1 MAQDGNVRRT
11 AGNGD
16 KGTYGVGRLSIC
28 AVILLLA
35 TGPIL
40 TILTPHATATDAG
53 ERSTS
58 RVFTKPMVMVGAAH
72 KVLIAASSLN
82 AISWGEM
89 VYTSTCYASHP
100 RRFRIH
106 DGGATVGSTT
116 LHLEGPPV
124 YGRLAGLGSV
134 ALIKY
139 NCFQPGTDEHISHE
153 HIFVFAIQNGHVLQV
168 ADIPLTWS
176 PRPRAMFGVDEYQT
190 TGGVLIV
197 SGHDATQLIN
207 RSGPVIMRFT
217 YVWNGRA
224 LVQTTIRPT
233 PSNPERG
240 PQTGARAP
248 LAPIKTIVTGIQP
261 NVGDELNNDGSHSL
275 FPDAGVAFDAAHSR
289 LFVAGSMHNT
299 DAGYAVVDTA
309 RGRLVRTGTVQA
321 QVISLGVDSVRER
334 GYLLLEGAPGTAGF
348 TILSVDLSNGRVL
361 WDIYFQSYDL
371 STTLIYLKAPA
382 VIDPTTGN
390 VFFEVLSGNATGFL
404 RVSPSGAD
412 LGWQALEDDIFYTT
426 SQFWMDGPHHRFV
439 VLESNY
445 VDKAILKFFDTRPHH
460 PSFTRDI
467 PYKPV
472 TMAVD
477 PRHGR
482 LWALAPGNDVV
493 IYDTTTGAMR
503 AQIGRGNSYLV
514 RIAKE
519 NNEQQTLVL
528 DTKRG
533 IGFIGCAK
541 GCGIE
546 QLQPGHSVLVPLWKA
561 KRGDPFLIF
570 NPGSGR
576 PIAAGDGLLLVNVFH
591 SNPNSGQLEDG
602 LAVYPDDGGEVFAWS
617 AQPNEG
623 QNVSPVAA
631 DVGHPTT
638 VIWSGNA
645 TVHSGLTGDANVPAV
660 YMVRVP

>member
-1 MAQDGNVRRT
+1 MTQDGNVRRT
-11 AGNGD
+11 SGNGD

-35 TGPIL
+35 TGSIL
-40 TILTPHATATDAG
+40 SPHATETGAR
-53 ERSTS
+53 ERPAAHVLTQ
-58 RVFTKPMVMVGAAH
+58 PMVMVAAAH
-72 KVLIAASSLN
+72 EASIAASSLN
-82 AISWGEM
+82 AVSWDEM
-89 VYTSTCYASHP
+89 AYTSTCYASHP
-100 RRFRIH
+100 RRFRAH
-106 DGGATVGSTT
+106 NGHATVGSTT
-116 LHLEGPPV
+116 FQLAGPPV
-124 YGRLAGLGSV
+124 YGRLASLGSV

-139 NCFQPGTDEHISHE
+139 DCLQPGTDEHISHE
-153 HIFVFAIQNGHVLQV
+153 HIFVFAIQNGHVLQI
-168 ADIPLTWS
+168 ADIPPTWS
-176 PRPRAMFGVDEYQT
+176 PRPRTMFGVDEYQT
-190 TGGVLIV
+190 TGGVLMV
-197 SGHDATQLIN
+197 GGHDATQLTN
-207 RSGPVIMRFT
+207 GYVSVIMRFT

-233 PSNPERG
+233 PSNPGRG

-261 NVGDELNNDGSHSL
+261 NVGDELNNNGSHSL

-321 QVISLGVDSVRER
+321 QVISLGVDSIRER
-334 GYLLLEGAPGTAGF
+334 GYLLLENDPNTTGVR
-348 TILSVDLSNGRVL
+348 ILSVDLSNGRVL
-361 WDIYFQSYDL
+361 WDIYFQSYGL

-390 VFFEVLSGNATGFL
+390 VFFEVLSGFDTGFL

-519 NNEQQTLVL
+519 FKEQQTLVL

-533 IGFIGCAK
+533 IGFIGCAPL

-546 QLQPGHSVLVPLWKA
+546 QLQPGHSVVVPLWEPKC
-561 KRGDPFLIF
+561 GDPFLIF
-570 NPGSGR
+570 HPSSGS
-576 PIAAGDGLLLVNVFH
+576 PIAAGNGLLLVNVPH
-591 SNPNSGQLEDG
+591 SNPNSVRLEDG
-602 LAVYPDDGGEVFAWS
+602 LAVYPDDGGEVFAGS

-623 QNVSPVAA
+623 QNVSLVAA
-631 DVGHPTT
+631 NVGHPTT

-660 YMVRVP
+660 YIVRVP

>member
-1 MAQDGNVRRT
+1 MAKDRSVRRT

-16 KGTYGVGRLSIC
+16 RRRYGLGRLGLY
-28 AVILLLA
+28 AVTLFLVTGSVLA
-35 TGPIL
+35 RYASPLHARERPVSHVLMQPIVL
-40 TILTPHATATDAG
+40 
-53 ERSTS
+53 
-58 RVFTKPMVMVGAAH
+58 AASAH
-72 KVLIAASSLN
+72 RAPIAA
-82 AISWGEM
+82 
-89 VYTSTCYASHP
+89 AS
-100 RRFRIH
+100 
-106 DGGATVGSTT
+106 
-116 LHLEGPPV
+116 
-124 YGRLAGLGSV
+124 
-134 ALIKY
+134 
-139 NCFQPGTDEHISHE
+139 FQ
-153 HIFVFAIQNGHVLQV
+153 
-168 ADIPLTWS
+168 
-176 PRPRAMFGVDEYQT
+176 
-190 TGGVLIV
+190 
-197 SGHDATQLIN
+197 
-207 RSGPVIMRFT
+207 
-217 YVWNGRA
+217 
-224 LVQTTIRPT
+224 TITHPT
-233 PSNPERG
+233 PSNPGRG
-240 PQTGARAP
+240 PQTGARVS
-248 LAPIKTIVTGIQP
+248 LAAIKTVVTGIQP

-289 LFVAGSMHNT
+289 LLVAGSMPNT
-299 DAGYAVVDTA
+299 DAGYEYAVVDTA
-309 RGRLVRTGTVQA
+309 RGRLVRTGTVQTP
-321 QVISLGVDSVRER
+321 VISLGVDSIRER
-334 GYLLLEGAPGTAGF
+334 GYLLLRGAAGVAGF

-361 WDIYFQSYDL
+361 WNIYFQSYDL
-371 STTLIYLKAPA
+371 SATLTHLKAPA

-390 VFFEVLSGNATGFL
+390 VFFEVLSGFDTGFL
-404 RVSPSGAD
+404 KLSPSGAD
-412 LGWQALEDDIFYTT
+412 LGWRALEYEDGFYTT
-426 SQFWMDGPHHRFV
+426 RQFWMDGPHHRFV

-460 PSFTRDI
+460 PFFTRDI

-472 TMAVD
+472 MMAVD

-503 AQIGRGNSYLV
+503 AQIGRGNSDVAHL
-514 RIAKE
+514 AKE

-570 NPGSGR
+570 NPGFGR

-602 LAVYPDDGGEVFAWS
+602 LAVYPDDGGEVFAGS

-631 DVGHPTT
+631 NVGHPTT

-660 YMVRVP
+660 YIVRAP